1 MHISLK
7 HLVFYFFIFSVL
19 CSCRSKKTFNGS
31 ETLKCTTFKEPKK
44 KSKDKKNTTY
54 EIVVLKDGK
63 RIGKQIKKEVKKTKR
78 QDQTFQKKVIK
89 TPLFIQGR
97 FSQFNKIK

>member
-44 KSKDKKNTTY
+44 KSKDKKNSTY

-63 RIGKQIKKEVKKTKR
+63 RIGNKSKKKPKKRKGKTR
-78 QDQTFQKKVIK
+78 LFKKK
-89 TPLFIQGR
+89 
-97 FSQFNKIK
+97 

>member
-63 RIGKQIKKEVKKTKR
+63 RIGKKSKKKSKKRKGKTR
-78 QDQTFQKKVIK
+78 LFKKK
-89 TPLFIQGR
+89 
-97 FSQFNKIK
+97 

>member
-7 HLVFYFFIFSVL
+7 HLVFCFFIFSVL

-44 KSKDKKNTTY
+44 KSKDKKNSTY

-63 RIGKQIKKEVKKTKR
+63 RIGNKSKKKSKKRKGKTR
-78 QDQTFQKKVIK
+78 LFKKK
-89 TPLFIQGR
+89 
-97 FSQFNKIK
+97 